1 MVPDPSELAR
11 GAFNVAAS
19 AKERAEM
26 GLEGVGFA
34 EEGMGYSWHLPFV
47 EGRMM
52 LSEEISITVF
62 SIGNVYVYSMQS
74 GWSIMG
80 SSKLGLT
87 VVMPRTQS
95 TVWIA

>member
-26 GLEGVGFA
+26 GLDGVGFA

-52 LSEEISITVF
+52 LYEEVSITVLILVMVMF
-62 SIGNVYVYSMQS
+62 MQS
-74 GWSIMG
+74 GWSMG
-80 SSKLGLT
+80 SPKLSLT
-87 VVMPRTQS
+87 VVMPLYGCYKK
-95 TVWIA
+95 